1 MRFSPSE
8 LMLMA
13 VEEGRRARLHAPPNP
28 WVGALIVDGSGVIVA
43 QGHTQAPG
51 DAHAEV
57 VALRRAGD
65 LARGATM
72 YVTLEPCAHVGR
84 TGPCAEAIVEA
95 GVRRVVVGT
104 LDPDAR
110 VSGRGAEV
118 LRSSGVDVEV
128 GVEEHVVRD
137 QLAAYLWQRSTGRPY
152 VVAKVAATLDG
163 AVAMSDGTSQW
174 ITGPEARQDAH
185 HVRAESQAIIVGAG
199 TVRVDDPALTAR
211 LDGLV
216 LEPLRVVLGHAAPD
230 ARVQPC
236 LERQGDLGVILA
248 ELGALDVVQVLV
260 EGGPT
265 TTSSFLEAGLVN
277 RLVWYVAPAWAGGGA
292 LGAVGALATPTIEAL
307 RRGRLVGVRQLGEDV
322 RIDVEV

>member
-1 MRFSPSE
+1 M
-8 LMLMA
+8 
-13 VEEGRRARLHAPPNP
+13 
-28 WVGALIVDGSGVIVA
+28 
-43 QGHTQAPG
+43 
-51 DAHAEV
+51 

-174 ITGPEARQDAH
+174 ITGDEARQDAH
-185 HVRAESQAIIVGAG
+185 HVRAESQAIIVGGA
-199 TVRVDDPALTAR
+199 RFELTTR
-211 LDGLV
+211 L
-216 LEPLRVVLGHAAPD
+216 
-230 ARVQPC
+230 
-236 LERQGDLGVILA
+236 
-248 ELGALDVVQVLV
+248 
-260 EGGPT
+260 
-265 TTSSFLEAGLVN
+265 
-277 RLVWYVAPAWAGGGA
+277 
-292 LGAVGALATPTIEAL
+292 
-307 RRGRLVGVRQLGEDV
+307 
-322 RIDVEV
+322 